1 MFITKEIEQ
10 IYSESLDLSN
20 LNTFRTVVSFT
31 EAEQK
36 NGIIILANKLYRMI
50 IDKLENTDFR
60 EIEVSKGDIT
70 KLKQYKQIRDSI
82 DVLTQIA
89 RESNSGIDEVN
100 EMDKALYNIIKLK
113 PIFTNGFKHNVEMIK
128 YFYDSIVL
136 ALISDIGFMTT
147 VCVEFFKNP
156 NSTVSLEI
164 NNLQQY
170 KSKFYLVHKNL
181 IAFNTACDKGQ
192 IEKAF
197 KVLNNNKMQGAKFEA
212 VEINNYNE
220 DFVDIAKSVGKIAIF
235 IPAAIIGGVFFI
247 IINTILPILR
257 DLAYL
262 FFSFRTHLS
271 DWFAIQHDLLEANA
285 LRLKSLKST
294 SDKDYQEIAKSQLEW
309 ANRMGKIA
317 NMLAVEYIP
326 AEKKALK
333 KTAEDK
339 VTTLSKDEVDDPNYH
354 DSLF

>member
-1 MFITKEIEQ
+1 MFINKEVEQ
-10 IYSESLDLSN
+10 IYSEALDLSN
-20 LNTFRTVVSFT
+20 LNVFRTVTSFT

-36 NGIIILANKLYRMI
+36 NGIVILANKLYRMI
-50 IDKLENTDFR
+50 MDKLENTDFK

-70 KLKQYKQIRDSI
+70 KMKQYKQIKESI
-82 DVLTQIA
+82 EVLTQIA

-100 EMDKALYNIIKLK
+100 EMDKALYNITKLK
-113 PIFTNGFKHNVEMIK
+113 SIFTDGFKYNVDMVK
-128 YFYDSIVL
+128 YFYNSIVL

-164 NNLQQY
+164 NNLKQY

-197 KVLNNNKMQGAKFEA
+197 KVLVNNKMQGVRFEA
-212 VEINNYNE
+212 VELSCYDE
-220 DFVDIAKSVGKIAIF
+220 DFIDTAKSIGKIAIF
-235 IPAAIIGGVFFI
+235 IPMAIIGGVFFI
-247 IINTILPILR
+247 ILNAILPILR
-257 DLAYL
+257 DLSYL
-262 FFSFRTHLS
+262 FYSFRTHLS
-271 DWFAIQHDLLEANA
+271 DWFAVQHDLLEANA

-294 SDKDYQEIAKSQLEW
+294 GDKDYQEIAKSQLEW

-317 NMLAVEYIP
+317 DILAVEYVP
-326 AEKKALK
+326 AEKKAMK
-333 KTAEDK
+333 KAEEDK
-339 VTTLSKDEVDDPNYH
+339 VTTLSKDEVDVPNDQ